1 MNKKL
6 VKVFFSLLLAV
17 IFGLSTVSIT
27 RALLKDTET
36 SSGNTVKGA
45 SINLQVGDQDPS
57 ILSFDFNNVIPGEI
71 HQLWTEVK
79 NVGGIGGNFWLEVTT
94 SNSLELNNPEGETDI
109 LGEGDLVDCAELQL
123 SFDNEF
129 HDEEVVLPFTP
140 VKNIT
145 AVDSVSNTMV
155 DTMVDEGGVMNLQL
169 RTDNCGN
176 ESMGDAFDLD
186 LVFHLDQV

>member
-27 RALLKDTET
+27 RALLKDTEI

-79 NVGGIGGNFWLEVTT
+79 NIGGIGGNFWLEVTT
-94 SNSLELNNPEGETDI
+94 GNSLELNNPEGETDI
-109 LGEGDLVDCAELQL
+109 LDEGDLVNCAELQL
-123 SFDNEF
+123 SFDNDF
-129 HDEEVVLPFTP
+129 HDEEIVLPFTP

-145 AVDSVSNTMV
+145 AVDIVSNTMV
-155 DTMVDEGGVMNLQL
+155 DTIVDEGAVMNLQL

-176 ESMGDAFDLD
+176 EAMGDAFDLD